1 MTRFGYGIVLD
12 ANVENDVRA
21 LGVYEKRNVREM

>member
-1 MTRFGYGIVLD
+1 MNRFGYGIILD

-21 LGVYEKRNVREM
+21 LVISEIRKVREE